1 MFLSLYAFL
10 NSVPQP
16 LGVRR
21 SSNFEFPR
29 KQPDFLVLFSFAV
42 NVLAKYPYDLDSV
55 VTQSWR
61 FLDVKVI
68 FINYLGLS
76 LKLCFCFHSFKISLQ
91 IPTFPSYV
99 IGHGIEFCLNFRA
112 VFYLLMPAVFFKIA
126 ARDRWRGTYRTL
138 IPHCVT
144 LAWWQ
149 IAVLTAQGST
159 WYVRVS
165 DSDLVT
171 N

>member
-10 NSVPQP
+10 NSFPQP

-21 SSNFEFPR
+21 TSNFVFPH

-61 FLDVKVI
+61 FLDVKVGTSTYTSATFVTFWI
-68 FINYLGLS
+68 IALS
-76 LKLCFCFHSFKISLQ
+76 FLFFSQ
-91 IPTFPSYV
+91 IPTFASYV

-112 VFYLLMPAVFFKIA
+112 VFYLLMPAVFLKIA

-159 WYVRVS
+159 W
-165 DSDLVT
+165 
-171 N
+171 